1 MIEVDKIV
9 KTYAPNFRLEIDS
22 LLLTSSEIVSII
34 GNNGAGKTTLI
45 NILLDL
51 ILPDS
56 GDIRIR
62 EKSNKLE
69 HWKKYTTCFL
79 GLDYLPDFLS
89 VNEYINLVAALNKIS
104 KEQLT
109 SKLDYFKEFLYEDF
123 SKLKNIRI
131 NNLSRGNKDKIG
143 IVASL
148 LFDPDI
154 LIMDEPFPH
163 LDPRSRI
170 ILSKLFVD
178 LKDRANTLIII
189 SSHDIDIVEKI
200 SSRFLVLDNGRLHL
214 NLSSSNTNIEQIR
227 NHFNKDY

>member
-1 MIEVDKIV
+1 M
-9 KTYAPNFRLEIDS
+9 
-22 LLLTSSEIVSII
+22 
-34 GNNGAGKTTLI
+34 
-45 NILLDL
+45 
-51 ILPDS
+51 
-56 GDIRIR
+56 
-62 EKSNKLE
+62 
-69 HWKKYTTCFL
+69 
-79 GLDYLPDFLS
+79 PDFLS